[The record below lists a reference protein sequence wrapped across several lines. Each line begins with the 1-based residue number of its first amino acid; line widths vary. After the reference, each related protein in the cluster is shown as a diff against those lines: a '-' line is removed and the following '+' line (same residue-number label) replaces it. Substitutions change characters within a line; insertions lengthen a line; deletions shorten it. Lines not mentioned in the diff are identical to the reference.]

1 VEAADARNAGA
12 AWCGAEPAR
21 WCIIPVVTP
30 AIRQSRPR
38 LPAGLVSAIA
48 IVVAVAACGSPAPTP
63 TATGPLPATPS
74 PTAALATNSPTAAL
88 VASIVPVPITQLAE
102 PASLATRLD
111 PAKSAALQAALET
124 VRSGGKYPGASA
136 AIVFPDGSI
145 WTGVSG
151 AAILSPQT
159 PLTAT
164 TLFSIGSISKTFL
177 AALIGQL
184 ASVGTLALDDP
195 LAKYLPDYP
204 NAANITLRQLL
215 NHTSGLRDP
224 STDSSFNDAV
234 LSHPD
239 VTWTADQF
247 LSWVGRP
254 YCAPGTC
261 YQYSN
266 TNYIVLGKVVEKITG
281 QPVAALVR
289 SAFLDPLG
297 LSHTYLQT
305 EEQAQGAEAHGYM
318 PPAAGPTDNSAGT
331 MIPFTAE
338 ATAFG
343 FAGAYVSTP
352 SDLAVWAND
361 LYGGRVLDQATL
373 ASMVDVSPTLPFK
386 THYGLGYGLG
396 FEETTVAGQV
406 AWGHRGHL
414 DGFWSAMEYLPA
426 YHVTVVVLTN
436 AEWADPV
443 AATSALAQIAI
454 G

>member
-1 VEAADARNAGA
+1 MTA
-12 AWCGAEPAR
+12 PA
-21 WCIIPVVTP
+21 
-30 AIRQSRPR
+30 SS
-38 LPAGLVSAIA
+38 SATI
-48 IVVAVAACGSPAPTP
+48 GSI
-63 TATGPLPATPS
+63 
-74 PTAALATNSPTAAL
+74 
-88 VASIVPVPITQLAE
+88 ASIVPVPSTLLVEASA
-102 PASLATRLD
+102 PAARLD
-111 PAKSAALQAALET
+111 PTKSAALQAALDS
-124 VRSGGKYPGASA
+124 VRTGGRYPGASA

-151 AAILSPQT
+151 AAILSPSTALT
-159 PLTAT
+159 PT
-164 TLFSIGSISKTFL
+164 TLFSVGSISKTFL
-177 AALIGQL
+177 AALVAQL
-184 ASVGTLALDDP
+184 ASVGTLGLDDA

-234 LSHPD
+234 LAHPD
-239 VTWTADQF
+239 VAWTADQF

-254 YCAPGTC
+254 YCAPGAC

-266 TNYIVLGKVVEKITG
+266 TNYVVLGKVVEAVTG

-289 SAFLDPLG
+289 STFLVPLG
-297 LSHTYLQT
+297 LEHTYMQT
-305 EEQAQGAEAHGYM
+305 EEQAKGAVAHGYM
-318 PPAAGPTDNSAGT
+318 PPAAGPTDNSAGS

-352 SDLAVWAND
+352 TDLAVWANA
-361 LYGGRVLDQATL
+361 LYSGRVLDQATL
-373 ASMVDVSPTLPFK
+373 ASMVDISPTVALKPSNP
-386 THYGLGYGLG
+386 YPYGLG
-396 FEETTVAGQV
+396 FEETTVAGKV

-414 DGFWSAMEYLPA
+414 DGFWSAMEYLPD

-436 AEWADPV
+436 AEWADPI
-443 AATSALAQIAI
+443 AASSALASIAI